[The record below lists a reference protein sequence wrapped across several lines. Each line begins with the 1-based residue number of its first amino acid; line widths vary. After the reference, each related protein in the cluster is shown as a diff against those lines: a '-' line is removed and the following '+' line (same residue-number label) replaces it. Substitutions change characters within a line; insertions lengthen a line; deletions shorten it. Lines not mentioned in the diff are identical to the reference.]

1 MNSDYIATV
10 INSTIRSATP
20 VMFAALASGIC
31 SQVGVFNIGIEGQM
45 LVGCFASIVVN
56 YFTGSILLALLA
68 GILSGALVGLLLAI
82 LQVKYKAADIVVG
95 TSINILM
102 NALTSLLLFFFFGVK
117 GVFSHPDLVPMRR
130 INIPFVKDIPFIG
143 RALGNLTI
151 LDYLSYLVAI
161 LLFVFLY
168 KTVSG
173 FKVRSIGINKE
184 ATESLGL
191 KASRNQILLVA
202 FSGALCGLGGSALA
216 MGQVILFTENMTS
229 GRGFIGM
236 AAAMMGQS
244 HPLLIILS
252 SLIFGVAQSVGVAMQ
267 VKVPSQLT
275 MAVPYIVTI
284 LVLALTGLK
293 RKVDFKEG

>member
-117 GVFSHPDLVPMRR
+117 GVFSHPDLVPMTR